1 MNKNEILVSSS
12 SFRICKKFL
21 RIRISGKF
29 RFQNFQILHNVN
41 FLRRNRWKKVNVKLN
56 FWVRYTLLMAGETS
70 AASLRCVSP
79 LASGSTVVACRPA
92 ALASS
97 SVAQRYRSPT
107 KISRFYLRYLA
118 YRDILGQNLDI
129 LSGPRYLGSDPRY
142 LPYLVISVG
151 ARGAADYFRLVN
163 VLINLCIL
171 LSECI
176 L

>member
-1 MNKNEILVSSS
+1 
-12 SFRICKKFL
+12 
-21 RIRISGKF
+21 
-29 RFQNFQILHNVN
+29 
-41 FLRRNRWKKVNVKLN
+41 
-56 FWVRYTLLMAGETS
+56 MAGETS

-151 ARGAADYFRLVN
+151 ALVILPTEISRSKSRYLAWSGPQTYVEDEVVFRRPRGAHTGAGAAMRRDAPRCAANNIINNKPFRAVTPPHAYSTGPG
-163 VLINLCIL
+163 VA
-171 LSECI
+171 
-176 L
+176 

>member
-1 MNKNEILVSSS
+1 M
-12 SFRICKKFL
+12 
-21 RIRISGKF
+21 
-29 RFQNFQILHNVN
+29 
-41 FLRRNRWKKVNVKLN
+41 NVKLN

-118 YRDILGQNLDI
+118 YRDSLGQNLDI

-151 ARGAADYFRLVN
+151 ALVILPTEISRSKSRYLAWSGPQTLFFMFSFSGEGAVCPHRG
-163 VLINLCIL
+163 
-171 LSECI
+171 ST
-176 L
+176 

>member
-1 MNKNEILVSSS
+1 
-12 SFRICKKFL
+12 
-21 RIRISGKF
+21 
-29 RFQNFQILHNVN
+29 
-41 FLRRNRWKKVNVKLN
+41 VNVKLN

-151 ARGAADYFRLVN
+151 ALVILPTEISRSKSRYLAWSGPQTRRGGPETPGVAEIGFLSSDYN
-163 VLINLCIL
+163 HHT
-171 LSECI
+171 
-176 L
+176 